1 MTTYKQDLNLP
12 SHGKRAKAENAGTI
26 RVKITRSTGLFYT
39 GDPEGLEFYLN
50 ICPEQKVYNA
60 TVENEDG
67 IPPKKQVTPVEVPN
81 EVLDGVVKLANDK
94 AFMSIKNDD
103 IFPDMMMMDGNDI
116 KISIKSDIGSLSLD
130 SNMLEDTLMD
140 GIIPT
145 AEMDYHTHLHELA
158 AVAFETLGIDPH
170 ADEIDEDEEEL

>member
-39 GDPEGLEFYLN
+39 ADPEGFEFYLN
-50 ICPEQKVYNA
+50 ICPGQKVYNA

-67 IPPKKQVTPVEVPN
+67 IPPKKQVVPVEVSN
-81 EVLDGVVKLANDK
+81 EVLDAVVKLANDK

-103 IFPDMMMMDGNDI
+103 IFPDMMMMDGNEVQI
-116 KISIKSDIGSLSLD
+116 KIKSDGGSVSLD
-130 SNMLEDTLMD
+130 SNMLDDTLLN
-140 GIIPT
+140 GFIPT
-145 AEMDYHTHLHELA
+145 SKGDFDTPIHELA
-158 AVAFETLGIDPH
+158 AIACEKLGINL
-170 ADEIDEDEEEL
+170 EEGEEEEE

>member
-1 MTTYKQDLNLP
+1 MAKYTQDTNIP
-12 SHGKRAKAENAGTI
+12 SHGRRAKADNAGTI
-26 RVKITRSTGLFYT
+26 RIHISRR
-39 GDPEGLEFYLN
+39 EGMIYMMGENDFDLYLN
-50 ICPEQKVYNA
+50 IIQAEKKYHA
-60 TVENEDG
+60 TVETESG
-67 IPPKKQVTPVEVPN
+67 YPPKKQAISVEVPS
-81 EVLDGVVKLANDK
+81 EVLDVMVAISQDK
-94 AFMSIKNDD
+94 EFMSIKNDD